1 MSHAAVD
8 SPRSKDAV
16 DWVSC
21 FWYPLILQ
29 VPKKFKKNVSSQFMT
44 VRFKYFKVVVSKI
57 VYVYPPTLGDI
68 DYLPQSKMRQNLMTC
83 LCGT

>member
-29 VPKKFKKNVSSQFMT
+29 VPKKFKKERLITVHDSQ
-44 VRFKYFKVVVSKI
+44 I
-57 VYVYPPTLGDI
+57 
-68 DYLPQSKMRQNLMTC
+68 
-83 LCGT
+83 